1 MHTYRPPDP
10 ASFRSSAWVFVT
22 LAGAACAL
30 TLLFLGVRGVMEVGG
45 ACADGIAPYV
55 IERRCPPGTVVSI
68 FGGVFGGLAC
78 VGLYAWHTSTA
89 RIPSL
94 TALAWPALFLSLGWN
109 FVEYG
114 LRPPFGEGLV
124 WGWVFVGLVFVAIG
138 GVPLAYFARP
148 TLAAFARYTGEVRPV
163 RPRAGPTY
171 RSAPWPETP
180 NREALASAVVDAD
193 GWSGSLVH
201 ALERL
206 AELHRT
212 GVLDDAE
219 FQAAKR
225 RVIAQ
230 EDGPR

>member
-1 MHTYRPPDP
+1 MHHYRPPDP

-30 TLLFLGVRGVMEVGG
+30 TLLFLGMRGVMEVGG
-45 ACADGIAPYV
+45 SCAEGNAPYV
-55 IERRCPPGTVVSI
+55 ISQRCPPGTFASTLGGI
-68 FGGVFGGLAC
+68 FGGLLFL
-78 VGLYAWHTSTA
+78 GLYAWHTGTA

-109 FVEYG
+109 FAEYG

-124 WGWVFVGLVFVAIG
+124 WGWMIVGIVFFAIG
-138 GVPLAYFARP
+138 GVPLAFFARP
-148 TLAAFARYTGEVRPV
+148 TLAAFVRYTGEVRPV
-163 RPRAGPTY
+163 RAHSGPMH
-171 RSAPWPETP
+171 RSVPPPETRS
-180 NREALASAVVDAD
+180 REALASAVVDAD
-193 GWSGSLVH
+193 GSSGSLVH
-201 ALERL
+201 AIERL
-206 AELHRT
+206 AELHRA

-225 RVIAQ
+225 RVIGQ